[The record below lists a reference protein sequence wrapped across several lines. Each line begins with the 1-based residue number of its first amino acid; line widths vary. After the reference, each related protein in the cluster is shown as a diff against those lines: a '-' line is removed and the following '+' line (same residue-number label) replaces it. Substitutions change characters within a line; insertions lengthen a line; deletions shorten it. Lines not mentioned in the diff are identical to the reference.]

1 MHLSLADI
9 CLGYVGGSFLDH
21 HCGRQKLVFKNLVRV
36 YALAGVQAH
45 YLIEEVDEVCIF
57 DPFVTIIVKSF
68 LKDRQEV
75 A

>member
-1 MHLSLADI
+1 M
-9 CLGYVGGSFLDH
+9 
-21 HCGRQKLVFKNLVRV
+21 FKNLVRV
-36 YALAGVQAH
+36 YALAGMQAH
-45 YLIEEVDEVCIF
+45 YLIEEVDEVCIL